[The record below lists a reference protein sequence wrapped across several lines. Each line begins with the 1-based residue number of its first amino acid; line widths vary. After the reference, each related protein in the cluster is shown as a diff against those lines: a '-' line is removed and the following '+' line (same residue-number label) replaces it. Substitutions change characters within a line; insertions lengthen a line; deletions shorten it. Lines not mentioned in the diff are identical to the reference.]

1 MICTMVSTNFQLTV
15 LTRDRYQRIA
25 KFYDFM
31 ETLPERK
38 YHLWRKKLWSFVQG
52 PRVLEVGVGTGR
64 NIPFYPRQIAVTG
77 IDITPAML
85 NQAAQR
91 AAVLGVT
98 PDLRLGDVQKLTFSD
113 ASFDNVVATFVFCSV
128 PDAILGLREVK
139 RVLKPDG
146 KLFLLEHVR
155 SSQPVIGRAM
165 DILNPLTVRIMGAN
179 INRKTIENVQLA
191 GLVIEHI
198 ENLDNTDIFKLI
210 IARPD

>member
-1 MICTMVSTNFQLTV
+1 MICTMISTNFQLTV

-25 KFYDFM
+25 KFYDFI

-38 YHLWRKKLWSFVQG
+38 YHLWRKKLWSLVQG
-52 PRVLEVGVGTGR
+52 PRVLEVGVGAGR

-179 INRKTIENVQLA
+179 INRRTIENVQLA
-191 GLVIEHI
+191 GFVIEHI
-198 ENLDNTDIFKLI
+198 KNLDNTDIFKLI

>member
-1 MICTMVSTNFQLTV
+1 MVSTNFQLTV

-64 NIPFYPRQIAVTG
+64 NIPFSPRQIAVTG

-139 RVLKPDG
+139 RVLKMDG

-165 DILNPLTVRIMGAN
+165 DILNPLTVRIMGVN

>member
-25 KFYDFM
+25 KFYDFI

-38 YHLWRKKLWSFVQG
+38 YHLWRKKLWSLVQG

-146 KLFLLEHVR
+146 KIFLL
-155 SSQPVIGRAM
+155 
-165 DILNPLTVRIMGAN
+165 
-179 INRKTIENVQLA
+179 
-191 GLVIEHI
+191 
-198 ENLDNTDIFKLI
+198 
-210 IARPD
+210 